1 FGRGCA
7 NGPPCLS
14 LRASWVGRVLNVR
27 CARRRR
33 TTVTQLLRGT
43 IEAISAA
50 ALVTVAVYLWRRQ
63 HRLGVERAELLDR
76 EREERIHV
84 EQAQADVEALLY
96 TLSHDLKGPLFTL
109 TGYLDLLKLEAGEGL
124 GEAAVYVDR
133 MAATAAQMQDLINER
148 LTPSATG
155 S

>member
-1 FGRGCA
+1 
-7 NGPPCLS
+7 
-14 LRASWVGRVLNVR
+14 
-27 CARRRR
+27 
-33 TTVTQLLRGT
+33 VTQLLRGT
-43 IEAISAA
+43 IEAIYAA

-63 HRLGVERAELLDR
+63 HRLAVERAELLDR
-76 EREERIHV
+76 EREERINV
-84 EQAQADVEALLY
+84 EQTQADVEALLY

-124 GEAAVYVDR
+124 GEAAVYVDG
-133 MAATAAQMQDLINER
+133 MAATAAHMQDLINER